1 MICANIQHP
10 QRITPTVF
18 GQMSHGIQAK
28 RPFSTSPCRR
38 TDKRKASPSRRSFS
52 QQESHLG
59 TLTSFKQSFPFT
71 YYSFRLHSTCQWTRR
86 QFNGSRAT
94 ATETANVHLLLY
106 EGSHMSAR
114 REHPLFL
121 FNNRTVEKAQV
132 PLVHPLHIRYSF
144 LETDGQPDVTG
155 IARMLRA
162 PDVRHEDE
170 AVIRSG

>member
-28 RPFSTSPCRR
+28 RPFSTSPCHR

-59 TLTSFKQSFPFT
+59 TLTSFKQSLPFT
-71 YYSFRLHSTCQWTRR
+71 YYSCRLHSTCQWTRR
-86 QFNGSRAT
+86 RFTGQRRRKRRTFTYYYMRAP
-94 ATETANVHLLLY
+94 
-106 EGSHMSAR
+106 HMSAR

-121 FNNRTVEKAQV
+121 FDNRTVEKAQV
-132 PLVHPLHIRYSF
+132 PLVHPLHIRYSL

>member
-38 TDKRKASPSRRSFS
+38 MDKRKASPSRRSFS

-71 YYSFRLHSTCQWTRR
+71 YYSCRLYSTCQWTRR

-94 ATETANVHLLLY
+94 ATEAANVHLLLY
-106 EGSHMSAR
+106 EGSPHVCPQGASVIPVR
-114 REHPLFL
+114 
-121 FNNRTVEKAQV
+121 Q
-132 PLVHPLHIRYSF
+132 S
-144 LETDGQPDVTG
+144 DGRKSPGSTG
-155 IARMLRA
+155 PSTPHKVLL
-162 PDVRHEDE
+162 P
-170 AVIRSG
+170 